1 MSYDKIAELRARMRQ
16 NAPVSQ
22 QPYPQQEPYTPALP
36 AYPAAY
42 QQPPPPMYPSGGYAG
57 SPWPYAAN
65 ATAAYAGAHVVGGF
79 PVVQRRPVPPAASS
93 AVASASASASAR
105 RLREVRQRSQK
116 LRKDLRAAR
125 LREQRNTMVDQQDE
139 LVHRVQL
146 RMAMHQQGSAT
157 QGGDGLGVVEGRLF
171 ERLLEQGDQLT
182 KVVERLDRMSGP
194 GGGGG
199 SSSPTGRQGR
209 GQGGSGG
216 PGGNLRSSGGG
227 GWGGNQAGA
236 MSEDEPKVRWDASA
250 ASEREAGGE
259 ASEERVQWDPSAG
272 PEPPQ
277 HPSSPGQ
284 AGGGGYGRG
293 GANIK
298 RSTNKGTSGQ
308 SGHVPDP
315 AAVENWTLEDL
326 MSADVEH
333 MFKVGEDDGLP
344 LDGATDA
351 DKNTSLWKAN
361 LSKSRRTAKFSRLKP
376 HFRHRY
382 GQNGRAD
389 RHATDCDCRCEGH
402 PQKEDVL
409 KGKALFR
416 AVVWHCV
423 FIFRRQITILSASAK
438 TIKEK
443 RGTTIFQLK
452 ALCKQQSSEAAV
464 TANTCLVSV
473 YKHQP
478 PTVVLSWCC
487 HNPVISA
494 ALAASSASYFVS

>member
-1 MSYDKIAELRARMRQ
+1 
-16 NAPVSQ
+16 
-22 QPYPQQEPYTPALP
+22 
-36 AYPAAY
+36 
-42 QQPPPPMYPSGGYAG
+42 
-57 SPWPYAAN
+57 
-65 ATAAYAGAHVVGGF
+65 
-79 PVVQRRPVPPAASS
+79 
-93 AVASASASASAR
+93 
-105 RLREVRQRSQK
+105 
-116 LRKDLRAAR
+116 
-125 LREQRNTMVDQQDE
+125 
-139 LVHRVQL
+139 
-146 RMAMHQQGSAT
+146 
-157 QGGDGLGVVEGRLF
+157 
-171 ERLLEQGDQLT
+171 
-182 KVVERLDRMSGP
+182 
-194 GGGGG
+194 
-199 SSSPTGRQGR
+199 
-209 GQGGSGG
+209 
-216 PGGNLRSSGGG
+216 
-227 GWGGNQAGA
+227 

-250 ASEREAGGE
+250 ASEREAGGA
-259 ASEERVQWDPSAG
+259 ASEERAQWDPSAG

-284 AGGGGYGRG
+284 AG
-293 GANIK
+293 ATVK
-298 RSTNKGTSGQ
+298 RSTNEGTSGQ
-308 SGHVPDP
+308 NGHVPDP

-389 RHATDCDCRCEGH
+389 RHATDCSCGCEGH

-452 ALCKQQSSEAAV
+452 ALCKQRSGEAAKQRRQP
-464 TANTCLVSV
+464 TLAWCLYMSVSL
-473 YKHQP
+473 P
-478 PTVVLSWCC
+478 L
-487 HNPVISA
+487 
-494 ALAASSASYFVS
+494 